1 MKTSRMSTDDI
12 IRHSVEDHVQICIDR
27 VKNGFKV
34 VEVEVPLQYASK
46 VFTHLNEEIS
56 YGVRLHGWTFGVFS
70 QGQFEGKMAQQ
81 FTKDG
86 AEYKR
91 YFLKYTL

>member
-1 MKTSRMSTDDI
+1 MKTIKTIDQI
-12 IRHSVEDHVQICIDR
+12 ISESVEEHVLTCIDR
-27 VKNGFKV
+27 VKHGFKV

-46 VFTHLNEEIS
+46 VFTLLNEEIS
-56 YGVRLHGWTFGVFS
+56 HGVRMYGWQFGVFS
-70 QGQFEGKMAQQ
+70 QGEFEGKMAQQ

-86 AEYKR
+86 AEHKR

>member
-1 MKTSRMSTDDI
+1 MKTTKSIDDI
-12 IRHSVEDHVQICIDR
+12 IKDSVEQHVQVCIDR
-27 VKNGFKV
+27 VKSGFKV
-34 VEVEVPLQYASK
+34 VEVEVPMQYASK

-56 YGVRLHGWTFGVFS
+56 YGNRMYGWEFGVFAS
-70 QGQFEGKMAQQ
+70 GEFEGKMAQV

-86 AEYKR
+86 AEHKR

>member
-1 MKTSRMSTDDI
+1 MKTFNLTIDDI
-12 IRHSVEDHVQICIDR
+12 VKQSVEEHVQTCINR
-27 VKNGFKV
+27 VKAGFKV
-34 VEVEVPLQYASK
+34 VEVEVPLQYAPK
-46 VFTHLNEEIS
+46 VFTQLNEEIS

-70 QGQFEGKMAQQ
+70 QGEFEGKMAQQ
-81 FTKDG
+81 FTKNG

>member
-1 MKTSRMSTDDI
+1 MKTIDQI
-12 IRHSVEDHVQICIDR
+12 ISESVEACLDSR
-27 VKNGFKV
+27 KNGFRV

-46 VFTHLNEEIS
+46 VFTLLNDEIS
-56 YGVRLHGWTFGVFS
+56 LGSKMYGWEFGVFR
-70 QGQFEGKMAQQ
+70 QGEFEGKMAQQ

-86 AEYKR
+86 AEHKR

>member
-1 MKTSRMSTDDI
+1 MKT
-12 IRHSVEDHVQICIDR
+12 IDQMIAESIELCLDR
-27 VKNGFKV
+27 QNKGFRV

-46 VFTHLNEEIS
+46 VFTLLNDEIS
-56 YGVRLHGWTFGVFS
+56 YGKRMHGWEFGVFS
-70 QGQFEGKMAQQ
+70 QGEFEGKMAQQ

-86 AEYKR
+86 AEHKR

>member
-1 MKTSRMSTDDI
+1 MKTIKSIDDI
-12 IRHSVEDHVQICIDR
+12 IRDSVDAHVQVCIDR
-27 VKNGFKV
+27 VKSGFRV
-34 VEVEVPLQYASK
+34 VEVEVPLLYASK

-56 YGVRLHGWTFGVFS
+56 YGKRMYGWEFGVFS
-70 QGQFEGKMAQQ
+70 TGEFEGKMAQQ

-86 AEYKR
+86 EEYKR

>member
-1 MKTSRMSTDDI
+1 MRIIKTIDQI
-12 IRHSVEDHVQICIDR
+12 ISESVETHIQTCIDR
-27 VKNGFKV
+27 VKHGFKV
-34 VEVEVPLQYASK
+34 VEIEVQLQYASK
-46 VFTHLNEEIS
+46 VFTQLNEEIS
-56 YGVRLHGWTFGVFS
+56 YGKRINGWEFGVFS
-70 QGQFEGKMAQQ
+70 QGEFEGKMAQT

>member
-1 MKTSRMSTDDI
+1 MKTSKMSIDDI
-12 IRHSVEDHVQICIDR
+12 IRHSVEEHVKICINR
-27 VKNGFKV
+27 VNSGFKV

-56 YGVRLHGWTFGVFS
+56 YGKRMYGWEFGVFS
-70 QGQFEGKMAQQ
+70 TGEFEGKMAQQ

-86 AEYKR
+86 EEYKR

>member
-1 MKTSRMSTDDI
+1 MKTFNLTIDDI
-12 IRHSVEDHVQICIDR
+12 VRQSVEEHVQTCIDR
-27 VKNGFKV
+27 VKAGFKV

-56 YGVRLHGWTFGVFS
+56 HGVRLYGWTFGVFS
-70 QGQFEGKMAQQ
+70 QGEFEGKMAQQ